1 MEMQQLRYFLAAAHE
16 LNFTRAAAL
25 CNVSQPSLTRAIGLL
40 ETELGG
46 DLFRRERNLTHL
58 TDLGQ
63 RMLPLL
69 TRAVENADQAA
80 QLAQSIKRGK
90 VVSLRLALPEGV
102 ALEPF
107 VPHLVELP
115 KAFPIFD
122 ARILRGNLTDI
133 TRNLKEGDV
142 DMLLG
147 PRPEEDWERYEH
159 WPLYSCT
166 YAVVFRADHPL
177 SRKDVIHTGDLSGTS
192 VLHRPWC
199 AISVELRSHLVD
211 AGVALTAAPEFMRD
225 EDLKAYLASS
235 NAVAFMP
242 LDLLS
247 SGDLTSRPFDWPGK
261 SHVIHATTVAG
272 RQRSAALSLFLTQLR
287 AAEWQFAA
295 A

>member
-1 MEMQQLRYFLAAAHE
+1 MEIQQIRYFLAAARE
-16 LNFTRAAAL
+16 LNFTRAAAQ

-40 ETELGG
+40 ETELWG

-69 TRAVENADQAA
+69 TRAVQNADQAA
-80 QLAQSIKRGK
+80 QLALSIRRGK

-107 VPHLVELP
+107 IPHLVELP
-115 KAFPIFD
+115 KAFPAFD
-122 ARILRGNLTDI
+122 ARILRGTLEDI

-147 PRPEEDWERYEH
+147 PKPEEDWERYEH
-159 WPLYSCT
+159 WPLYGCT
-166 YAVVFRADHPL
+166 YAVMFRPDHPL
-177 SRKDVIHTGDLSGTS
+177 ARKDVIQADDLSGIS

-199 AISVELRSHLVD
+199 RISGELRDHLGT
-211 AGVALTAAPEFMRD
+211 AGVTLAIAPEFARD
-225 EDLKAYLASS
+225 EDLKVYLASS

-242 LDLLS
+242 RDLLS
-247 SGDLTSRPFDWPGK
+247 GNDLTCRPFDWTEK

-272 RQRSAALSLFLTQLR
+272 RQRGAALSLFLTQLR